1 MALKVLMLRRS
12 IDRKTGELEALRARN
27 AEFETR
33 EAELEADINE
43 AEGENGTEEERQA
56 VSEAVETFET
66 ERRSHEAAIAA
77 LEEEIRSLTSE
88 MEQIER
94 DTPLHNNNAGQR
106 APAERSIHSME
117 NINIRALPRNRRAF
131 EAAFTYEQRCE
142 IVQRD
147 DFKTFVSNL
156 RGLVGSSNTRSVTGA
171 DLLIPEVFLPLI
183 RENMFRYSKL
193 LNRVRVETVS
203 GDAKQPIAG
212 LTPPAVWTDD
222 CGALNEI
229 DFSFGVWPMYSH
241 KLGAFVT
248 MCNSLLE
255 DASMAGM
262 LNLAAVLVEMISMAM
277 GLAKDEAILYGKG
290 NGNMPLGI
298 VTRLAQTSA
307 SAGYPTTAP
316 AWVDLHSTNI
326 IKINGDS
333 LSGAAFWAALE
344 VAAGNTFT
352 RYSRGELFWAMNSKT
367 YSYLKS
373 KAIATTV
380 TGEWVAMIGGR
391 LPIVSGDID
400 VLEFMPDYDI
410 VGGYGELYVYAQR
423 EGLML
428 GSDYVGFINRVADQ
442 TVFFAKERGDGAPI
456 IPGAFVAM
464 NIKNIDVTPTFSF
477 PADAA
482 NDATIAS
489 LSIGETLSP
498 TFDKDTLTYTA
509 TASNDSDVITAIM
522 SQMTAQVKITLKK
535 GSADAVEIL
544 NGSTVTWAT
553 GSNVLTFTTKQGG
566 STLTYTVTVTK
577 N

>member
-1 MALKVLMLRRS
+1 MALKVLRMQRS
-12 IDRKTGELEALRARN
+12 LERKRAELEALRARN

-33 EAELEADINE
+33 EAELESDICE
-43 AEGENGTEEERQA
+43 AESESGTEEDRQA
-56 VSEAVETFET
+56 VSEAVDIFET
-66 ERRSHEAAIAA
+66 ERRAHDDAIST
-77 LEEEIRSLTSE
+77 LEEEIRSL
-88 MEQIER
+88 ER
-94 DTPLHNNNAGQR
+94 DLEAAENSPPPTMNNAGQK
-106 APAERSIHSME
+106 APAERSNETMA
-117 NINIRALPRNRRAF
+117 NFNIRKLPMGQRAF
-131 EAAFTYEQRCE
+131 EAAYSYEERCR
-142 IVQRD
+142 IVQTD
-147 DFKTFVSNL
+147 EFANFVANL
-156 RGLVGSSNTRSVTGA
+156 RSLAGRSTRSVTGA
-171 DLLIPEVFLPLI
+171 DLMIPEVFLPLI

-193 LNRVRVETVS
+193 LNRVHVETVS
-203 GDAKQPIAG
+203 GDAKQPIGG
-212 LTPPAVWTDD
+212 LVNPAVWTDD
-222 CGALNEI
+222 CGNLNEI
-229 DFSFGVWPMYSH
+229 DWALYTWPMQSH
-241 KLGAFVT
+241 KLGAFLT

-255 DASMAGM
+255 DATLGGM
-262 LNLAAVLVEMISMAM
+262 LNLAAAIVEMISMAM
-277 GLAKDEAILYGKG
+277 GLGKDMAILYGKG

-298 VTRLAQTSA
+298 VPSLAQTSA
-307 SAGYPTTAP
+307 PANYPSTAP
-316 AWVDLHSTNI
+316 AWTDLHTSNI

-333 LSGAAFWAALE
+333 LTGAAFWAALE

-380 TGEWVAMIGGR
+380 TGEWVALIGGR

-423 EGLML
+423 EGIVL
-428 GSDYVGFINRVADQ
+428 GSDFTGYVNRVADQ

-456 IPGAFVAM
+456 IRGAFVAM
-464 NIKNIDVTPTFSF
+464 NIKNIDVTTSFSF

-522 SQMTAQVKITLKK
+522 SQMTARVDITLKK
-535 GSADAVEIL
+535 GTADPVAIL
-544 NGSTVTWAT
+544 NGSSVTWAAGT
-553 GSNVLTFTTKQGG
+553 NVLTFTTKQGG
-566 STLTYTVTVTK
+566 NSLTYTVTVTK